1 MNKIRNYILEDEFKM
16 IYLNNKLDIVNYISI
31 IHFDSNKIIIEYK
44 DGKLSI
50 SGSNLVVSKLLID
63 EILIEGSI
71 ENIEF
76 R

>member
-16 IYLNNKLDIVNYISI
+16 IYLSNKLDIVNYISI
-31 IHFDSNKIIIEYK
+31 VHFDSNKIIIEYK